1 MVPNFDKG
9 QYYKAREIYLQQIL
23 KYDRLFVD
31 PASNNV
37 LDIDKHCVTLE
48 LLLYD
53 KWRGMLDVS
62 NLYTQY

>member
-1 MVPNFDKG
+1 LVPNFDKG